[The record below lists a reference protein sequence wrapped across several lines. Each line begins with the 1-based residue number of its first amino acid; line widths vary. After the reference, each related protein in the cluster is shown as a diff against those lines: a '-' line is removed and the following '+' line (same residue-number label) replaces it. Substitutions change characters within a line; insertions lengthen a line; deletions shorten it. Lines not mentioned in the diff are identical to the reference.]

1 MTKEEA
7 IQSILQKV
15 TGRLAVQ
22 EENIFD
28 KSKDRHHIDARH
40 MFYYICKQKN
50 INIHYIQSFADQ
62 YFNTKPDHSTIIY
75 AQNKMENKVKKDK
88 HWKDLHKQIINN
100 K

>member
-1 MTKEEA
+1 
-7 IQSILQKV
+7 
-15 TGRLAVQ
+15 
-22 EENIFD
+22 
-28 KSKDRHHIDARH
+28 